1 MGSLARKIKRN
12 QIKDEFKKHPKL
24 KRIKHDVDESSF
36 SKVFHEVVE
45 YEKNKQNKNKDKEGK

>member
-1 MGSLARKIKRN
+1 MASLARKIKRN

-24 KRIKHDVDESSF
+24 KRIKHDVDESAF

-45 YEKNKQNKNKDKEGK
+45 YEKNQVKEKRGN